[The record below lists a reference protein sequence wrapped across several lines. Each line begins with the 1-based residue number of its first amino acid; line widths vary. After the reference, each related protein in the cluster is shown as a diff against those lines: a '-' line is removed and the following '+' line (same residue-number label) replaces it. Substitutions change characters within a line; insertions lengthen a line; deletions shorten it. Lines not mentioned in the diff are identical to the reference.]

1 MKFFPKQAEIYKAQ
15 LAPDVESLAV
25 IVSSTE
31 ANAVRSVVTV
41 CEIREDP
48 EKKYHSLP
56 TIVFMPAEA
65 TGFGKDFVAI
75 ASPYTVPKNCIIPSS
90 REGILP
96 PRLFEELE
104 TFIKRVFGWAPW
116 PGA

>member
-1 MKFFPKQAEIYKAQ
+1 MKFLPKQAEIYKAQ

-25 IVSSTE
+25 IVSCTE

-48 EKKYHSLP
+48 EKKYSGLP
-56 TIVFMPAEA
+56 TVVFVLAEA
-65 TGFGKDFVAI
+65 TGFGKNFMVI
-75 ASPYTVPKNCIIPSS
+75 ASPYTVPRNCIIQRS

-104 TFIKRVFGWAPW
+104 TCIKRVFGWTPW